1 MDFIVTALLTIASV
15 VAIASLVAAITPTPV
30 DDGWLKKLYASVE
43 VLALN
48 IWRAKDK

>member
-30 DDGWLKKLYASVE
+30 DDGWLKKLYSSLE